1 VAFETIRGES
11 GVDFVGTAAVDALF
25 ALNETGAITADG
37 LAGNDTINIANSTG
51 LVGNATVKGG
61 AGNDTI
67 AFTDAAGANVSRLLN
82 SSVNGGAGDDAIG
95 TEGTESSVVR
105 GNEADDNFTLRGNY
119 SNSTIN
125 GNSGEDSFAI
135 NIVGNATATL
145 TLSNSKILGGTDND
159 GRMRFNAGGGIAAA
173 IDSTIN
179 GSKGNDQIT
188 IGAVARAEGF
198 TVFGGQGNDLINSS
212 NAGADGIVYSG
223 DKGDDQITT
232 GAANDVVNGG
242 EDNDLIDAGTGT
254 DTIDAGTGDDIVL
267 DRAGNDTSVLGE
279 GNDAYTDA
287 AGNDTITGGAGRDT
301 YTIDATGDNNYVIG
315 SGDSAA
321 TLTGTSQGFDIFSA
335 GFTADNQHIDLTP
348 VAEALLG
355 DAVTGGTQVQTA
367 NRLATGAAGST
378 ATFGYTTAASTILGG
393 VTPTVFEST
402 GLETQADVAVTQIAT
417 FVGNATT
424 AAVANG
430 LAVGVTGFFDA
441 TPGSASEGFLIGTV
455 AANGTFTQTAGAN
468 YKIIATN
475 ADITADIAGGTVV
488 SNATST
494 VEVSAIT
501 ASTASSFAALRTQ
514 FANGGLTNS
523 GGDNGNFI
531 NYNVVQVAGNV
542 GAAAGMNGTYIIV
555 NNTNNILDSGDVM
568 FEVAGG
574 AAADINQF
582 GIFSSTTNAS
592 AFII

>member
-1 VAFETIRGES
+1 VAFTTIRGAT
-11 GVDFVGTAAVDALF
+11 GTDTIKFEGTSAVDALF
-25 ALNETGAITADG
+25 ALNETAPMSVTGV
-37 LAGNDTINIANSTG
+37 AGNDIINLANSSG
-51 LVGNATVKGG
+51 VVGNATVRGG
-61 AGNDTI
+61 EGNDTI
-67 AFTDAAGANVSRLLN
+67 RFTDAAGANVSRLLN
-82 SSVNGGAGDDAIG
+82 SSVSGGVGDDDIF
-95 TEGTESSVVR
+95 TEGSESTKFR
-105 GNEADDNFTLRGNY
+105 GNEADDDFVIAGNY
-119 SNSTIN
+119 SNSTLN

-135 NIVGNATATL
+135 TAGNSI
-145 TLSNSKILGGTDND
+145 TLSSSKILGGGDND
-159 GRMRFNAGGGIAAA
+159 GRMNFTGGDGIANAV
-173 IDSTIN
+173 DSRIN
-179 GSKGNDQIT
+179 GSQGNDQIR
-188 IGAVARAEGF
+188 IGRVALASTF
-198 TVFGGQGNDLINSS
+198 NISGGQGNDLIVSV
-212 NAGADGIVYSG
+212 NAAADGIVYNG
-223 DKGDDQITT
+223 NDGDDQITT
-232 GAANDVVNGG
+232 GAANESVGGG
-242 EDNDLIDAGTGT
+242 EGDDLINAGGGTDSINAGTGN
-254 DTIDAGTGDDIVL
+254 DIVN
-267 DRAGNDTSVLGE
+267 DGAGNDISLLGE

-287 AGNDTITGGAGRDT
+287 AGDDTITGGAGRDT